1 MKTQS
6 KEAEE
11 VRDVK
16 NHFSTTFY
24 FYTQPVITLEQ
35 LSLSLQ
41 HNKKSPFFQVITKMS
56 LQI

>member
-1 MKTQS
+1 MKIPC
-6 KEAEE
+6 KEAEL

-16 NHFSTTFY
+16 SHFSTTFY
-24 FYTQPVITLEQ
+24 FFTQPVITIEQ